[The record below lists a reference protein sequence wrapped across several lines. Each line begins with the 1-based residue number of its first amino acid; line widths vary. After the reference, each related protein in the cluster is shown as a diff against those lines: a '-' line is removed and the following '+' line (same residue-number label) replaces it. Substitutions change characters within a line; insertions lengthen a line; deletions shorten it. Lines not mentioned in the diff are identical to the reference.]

1 MTKKILYSFMALV
14 MSLWVI
20 WADITLVGLAI
31 ACINAPSSMSV
42 FFGFNMCLF
51 TVLLTIWAALI
62 VKDFIKQ
69 NILN

>member
-1 MTKKILYSFMALV
+1 MALV
-14 MSLWVI
+14 MSIWII

-31 ACINAPSSMSV
+31 ACVNASSSMSV

-62 VKDFIKQ
+62 LKDFIKQ

>member
-1 MTKKILYSFMALV
+1 
-14 MSLWVI
+14 
-20 WADITLVGLAI
+20 
-31 ACINAPSSMSV
+31 V

-62 VKDFIKQ
+62 LKDFIKQ

>member
-1 MTKKILYSFMALV
+1 MTKKILYSFIALV
-14 MSLWVI
+14 MSLWTI
-20 WADITLVGLAI
+20 WADVTLVNLAI

-62 VKDFIKQ
+62 LKDFIKQ

>member
-1 MTKKILYSFMALV
+1 MALV
-14 MSLWVI
+14 MSLWII

-31 ACINAPSSMSV
+31 ACVNASSSMMV
-42 FFGFNMCLF
+42 FFGFNICLF

-62 VKDFIKQ
+62 LKDFIKQ

>member
-42 FFGFNMCLF
+42 FFVFNMCLF

>member
-1 MTKKILYSFMALV
+1 MTKKILYSFLALI

-20 WADITLVGLAI
+20 WADFILVNLGIT
-31 ACINAPSSMSV
+31 CINASSSISV

-51 TVLLTIWAALI
+51 TILLTIWAALI
-62 VKDFIKQ
+62 LKDFIKQ

>member
-1 MTKKILYSFMALV
+1 MTKKILYSFMALI

-20 WADITLVGLAI
+20 WADITLVNFAV

-42 FFGFNMCLF
+42 FLGVNMGLF
-51 TVLLTIWAALI
+51 TVLLTIWTGLI
-62 VKDFIKQ
+62 LKDFIKQ